1 MNQTTETAPA
11 TGADASGA
19 RKGGLNAM
27 LLPELKQLAGGL
39 GIKATGMRK
48 GALIEAIK
56 TAQGGGQSSKRDNDS
71 SNAKQGANEPTAAP
85 ERSTDGAKRS
95 ESAENKPDDR
105 QQGESTAC
113 HGPTHPG
120 SPRDSAATGWQV
132 QRNDSAP
139 PASPQI
145 PNQVRAT

>member
-1 MNQTTETAPA
+1 MNPTTETAPA
-11 TGADASGA
+11 TGADTSGA

-71 SNAKQGANEPTAAP
+71 SNAKQAANETIT
-85 ERSTDGAKRS
+85 S
-95 ESAENKPDDR
+95 
-105 QQGESTAC
+105 
-113 HGPTHPG
+113 THPG
-120 SPRDSAATGWQV
+120 AANV
-132 QRNDSAP
+132 MIDMVEDNPYVVMRNQMSWADLLVLGTHSKG
-139 PASPQI
+139 SL
-145 PNQVRAT
+145 ATSVTIGSLARHLLAETACDVLVSRP

>member
-56 TAQGGGQSSKRDNDS
+56 TAQGGGQSSKRD
-71 SNAKQGANEPTAAP
+71 K
-85 ERSTDGAKRS
+85 
-95 ESAENKPDDR
+95 R
-105 QQGESTAC
+105 QQQRQAGRERAC
-113 HGPTHPG
+113 RG
-120 SPRDSAATGWQV
+120 S
-132 QRNDSAP
+132 
-139 PASPQI
+139 
-145 PNQVRAT
+145 RAIR

>member
-71 SNAKQGANEPTAAP
+71 SNAKQGANETAAAP
-85 ERSTDGAKRS
+85 ERSSDETKRS
-95 ESAENKPDDR
+95 EGAEAVTALAPAGWRVLR
-105 QQGESTAC
+105 QGVGG
-113 HGPTHPG
+113 HG
-120 SPRDSAATGWQV
+120 AAV
-132 QRNDSAP
+132 LM
-139 PASPQI
+139 
-145 PNQVRAT
+145 

>member
-1 MNQTTETAPA
+1 MTETTETAPA

-56 TAQGGGQSSKRDNDS
+56 TAQGGGQSSKRDNDRAG
-71 SNAKQGANEPTAAP
+71 SNAKPGANEPPAAP
-85 ERSTDGAKRS
+85 ERSD
-95 ESAENKPDDR
+95 
-105 QQGESTAC
+105 
-113 HGPTHPG
+113 
-120 SPRDSAATGWQV
+120 
-132 QRNDSAP
+132 
-139 PASPQI
+139 
-145 PNQVRAT
+145 